1 MTQPIDRTALRRR
14 CARGVVAGAL
24 ALLVVPAPARAQ
36 EPSGPGTGSA
46 IGLYGFSARGG
57 VDFTEDDQA
66 VVSVA
71 LDMGHL
77 FTPRLRLRPSAD
89 LGFLGGED
97 NTYLASFE
105 VVYRLLDDR
114 EVAVPYLGTG
124 MGLWG
129 REACGDDPSC
139 PGLWLQFV
147 LGFEVRIR
155 DRISWLMEYHPVD
168 VFRRHRIMI
177 GLTTRRGG

>member
-1 MTQPIDRTALRRR
+1 MTTSNHRAARR
-14 CARGVVAGAL
+14 CRIAPRVLAGVLVLATATASAG
-24 ALLVVPAPARAQ
+24 AQ
-36 EPSGPGTGSA
+36 EPASGGPRSA

-57 VDFTEDDQA
+57 VDFKDDGQA

-71 LDMGHL
+71 LDAGHL

-89 LGFLGGED
+89 LGFLGGD

-105 VVYRLLDDR
+105 MVYRVLDDR
-114 EVAVPYLGTG
+114 EVAVPYLGAG
-124 MGLWG
+124 MGVWG

>member
-1 MTQPIDRTALRRR
+1 MTTSSLRTARRR
-14 CARGVVAGAL
+14 RITAGLLVGTLALPLLAGA
-24 ALLVVPAPARAQ
+24 AGAQ
-36 EPSGPGTGSA
+36 EPGGGGPRSA
-46 IGLYGFSARGG
+46 LGLYGFSARGG
-57 VDFTEDDQA
+57 VDLTDDGQA

-71 LDMGHL
+71 LDVGHL
-77 FTPRLRLRPSAD
+77 FTQRLRVRPSAD
-89 LGFLGGED
+89 LGFLGGD

-105 VVYRLLDDR
+105 MVYRVLDDR
-114 EVAVPYLGTG
+114 EVAVPYLGAG
-124 MGLWG
+124 MGIWG

-155 DRISWLMEYHPVD
+155 DNISWLMEYHPVD

-177 GLTTRRGG
+177 GLTTRRGR

>member
-1 MTQPIDRTALRRR
+1 MSTVARRLPL
-14 CARGVVAGAL
+14 AVAAIL
-24 ALLVVPAPARAQ
+24 AVSSPLAGQ
-36 EPSGPGTGSA
+36 EPGRGPSSA
-46 IGLYGFSARGG
+46 LGLYGFSARGG
-57 VDFTEDDQA
+57 IDFKDSGQA

-71 LDMGHL
+71 LDAGHL
-77 FTPRLRLRPSAD
+77 FTERLRLRPSAD
-89 LGFLGGED
+89 LGFLSGD

-124 MGLWG
+124 LGLWG
-129 REACGDDPSC
+129 REECGSDTSC
-139 PGLWLQFV
+139 PGIWLQFV

-168 VFRRHRIMI
+168 AFRRHRIMI
-177 GLTTRRGG
+177 GLTTRRGN

>member
-1 MTQPIDRTALRRR
+1 MTTSNRPTALRWTI
-14 CARGVVAGAL
+14 ARLAVAGVL
-24 ALLVVPAPARAQ
+24 AILVGSIPVRAQ
-36 EPSGPGTGSA
+36 EPPTAGPRSA
-46 IGLYGFSARGG
+46 LGLYGFSARGG
-57 VDFTEDDQA
+57 VDFKDDGQA

-71 LDMGHL
+71 LDVGHL

-89 LGFLGGED
+89 LGFLGGD

-105 VVYRLLDDR
+105 MVYRILDDR

-124 MGLWG
+124 MGVWG

>member
-1 MTQPIDRTALRRR
+1 MTLTPRRSSR
-14 CARGVVAGAL
+14 HCRLTPRMLAGV
-24 ALLVVPAPARAQ
+24 LVLTLGPATARAQ
-36 EPSGPGTGSA
+36 DPAGPGPRSA

-57 VDFTEDDQA
+57 IDFKDDGQA

-71 LDMGHL
+71 LDAGHL

-89 LGFLGGED
+89 LGFLGGD

-105 VVYRLLDDR
+105 VVYRVLDDR

-124 MGLWG
+124 MGIWG

-139 PGLWLQFV
+139 PGLWFQFV

-155 DRISWLMEYHPVD
+155 DGVSWLMEYHPVD
-168 VFRRHRIMI
+168 VFRRHRIMF